1 MAPIAVTTDRA
12 DPPVAIVELTG
23 EHDGLTAHRIEQE
36 LGQLHDA
43 GLPIVVDL
51 LGASFVDSSTLSTL
65 LAAQRQAE
73 EASLGFVLVIDGA
86 MGRQVHRIFE
96 TTGLESAFVVAHTR
110 AEAIGLARQGV
121 AVRESDT
128 ALRRR

>member
-1 MAPIAVTTDRA
+1 MAPIAVTMDRA

-36 LGQLHDA
+36 LAQLHDA

-51 LGASFVDSSTLSTL
+51 LAASFVDSSTLSTL

-73 EASLGFVLVIDGA
+73 EASLGFVLVLDGA

-96 TTGLESAFVVAHTR
+96 TTGLESAFVVAHTQ
-110 AEAIGLARQGV
+110 AEAIGVARQGV
-121 AVRESDT
+121 AVRESET
-128 ALRRR
+128 TLRRR

>member
-36 LGQLHDA
+36 LAQLHDA

-51 LGASFVDSSTLSTL
+51 LRASFLDSSTLSTL
-65 LAAQRQAE
+65 LAAQRHAQ
-73 EASLGFVLVIDGA
+73 EAALGFVLVLDGA
-86 MGRQVHRIFE
+86 TARQVHRIFE
-96 TTGLESAFVVAHTR
+96 TTGLESAFVVVHTR
-110 AEAIGLARQGV
+110 AEAIGVARQGV
-121 AVRESDT
+121 AVRESET
-128 ALRRR
+128 AFRRR

>member
-1 MAPIAVTTDRA
+1 MGVIAVTTARS
-12 DPPVAIVELTG
+12 DPAVAILELSG
-23 EHDGLTAHRIEQE
+23 EHDGFTARRIETE
-36 LGQLHDA
+36 LAQLHDA
-43 GLPIVVDL
+43 GLPVVVDL

-65 LAAQRQAE
+65 LAAQRHAE
-73 EASLGFVLVIDGA
+73 EGSLGFVLVLDGA

-110 AEAIGLARQGV
+110 EEAVSAARQGV
-121 AVRESDT
+121 AVRDSET

>member
-36 LGQLHDA
+36 LAQLHDA

-51 LGASFVDSSTLSTL
+51 LRASFVDSSTLSTL

-73 EASLGFVLVIDGA
+73 EASLGFVLVLDGA

-96 TTGLESAFVVAHTR
+96 TTGLESAFAVAHTR
-110 AEAIGLARQGV
+110 EEAIGVARQGV
-121 AVRESDT
+121 AVRESET

>member
-36 LGQLHDA
+36 LAQLHDA

-65 LAAQRQAE
+65 LAAQRHAE
-73 EASLGFVLVIDGA
+73 EGSLGFVLVLDGA

-110 AEAIGLARQGV
+110 EEAVSAARQGV
-121 AVRESDT
+121 AVRDSET

>member
-36 LGQLHDA
+36 LAQLHDA

-51 LGASFVDSSTLSTL
+51 LGANFVDSSTLSTL

-73 EASLGFVLVIDGA
+73 EASLGFVLVLDGA

-110 AEAIGLARQGV
+110 AEAIDVARQGV
-121 AVRESDT
+121 AVRESER

>member
-23 EHDGLTAHRIEQE
+23 EHDGLTAHRVEQE
-36 LGQLHDA
+36 LARLHDA

-51 LGASFVDSSTLSTL
+51 LRASFLDSSTLSTL
-65 LAAQRQAE
+65 LAAQRHAQD
-73 EASLGFVLVIDGA
+73 ASLGFVLVLDGA
-86 MGRQVHRIFE
+86 VGRQVHRIFE
-96 TTGLESAFVVAHTR
+96 TTGLESAFVVAQTR
-110 AEAIGLARQGV
+110 EEAIRVARQG
-121 AVRESDT
+121 AAARESET